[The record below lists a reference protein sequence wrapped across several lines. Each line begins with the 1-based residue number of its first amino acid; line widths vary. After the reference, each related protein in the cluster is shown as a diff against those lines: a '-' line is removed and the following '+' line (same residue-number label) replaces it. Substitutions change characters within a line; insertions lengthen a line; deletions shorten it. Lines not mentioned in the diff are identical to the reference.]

1 MFSSALGHICAGRA
15 DICDGATNIWEAD
28 IWKMSMPAAEGGYL
42 DVWKRKK
49 LPLSESEKRRQLF
62 KSVFSVWLH
71 VNLFLKDNT
80 LLEDIISNLIGGTVI
95 PAMVQRL
102 RFFHK
107 CATPLSNPLRIT
119 VLLEPIA

>member
-15 DICDGATNIWEAD
+15 DICDGATNIWEAATD
-28 IWKMSMPAAEGGYL
+28 IWKMNMPAAEGGYL

-80 LLEDIISNLIGGTVI
+80 LLENIISNLIGST
-95 PAMVQRL
+95 A
-102 RFFHK
+102 
-107 CATPLSNPLRIT
+107 CACVTKIK
-119 VLLEPIA
+119 

>member
-1 MFSSALGHICAGRA
+1 MGS
-15 DICDGATNIWEAD
+15 
-28 IWKMSMPAAEGGYL
+28 GYL
-42 DVWKRKK
+42 EDEHASSRGRISGCLEAEK

-102 RFFHK
+102 RFSINVQHLSHK
-107 CATPLSNPLRIT
+107 FG
-119 VLLEPIA
+119 